1 MSKETDLK
9 NSLSNLK
16 DRLKKLQDTEFLEF
30 QPIGDAIMEIQSN
43 APSESNFIRHLITLS
58 NALIRVRKNPG
69 NTLKDLPVVPYHLWL
84 PFKADGSA
92 STAVELTDAVQI
104 FAEGVAEIASHWGQI
119 ANLLKKQTE
128 PVITDPELSHL
139 RDRLLTQY
147 EYCNEWYSAH
157 VAKEARFFKPTEG
170 AFNDLFFRII
180 PAPVSS
186 ASQFSILIIALYK
199 VFDEGLPEEIRQWKK
214 YKHTLSPPL
223 LKIAG
228 EVLESD
234 SYKQFELLRNKF
246 AVHDQEELASTV
258 APVFHRLIG
267 VRTIARD
274 DAARFLALQKAV
286 LKMLLQV
293 LDEVRETLSSH
304 TGVERAN

>member
-16 DRLKKLQDTEFLEF
+16 DRLRKLQDTEFLEF
-30 QPIGDAIMEIQSN
+30 QPIGDAIMEIQSD

-69 NTLKDLPVVPYHLWL
+69 NSLKDLPVLPYHLWL

-92 STAVELTDAVQI
+92 STTVELTDAVQI
-104 FAEGVAEIASHWGQI
+104 FDEGVAEIASHWGQI
-119 ANLLKKQTE
+119 ASLLKKQTE
-128 PVITDPELSHL
+128 SVIADPELSHL
-139 RDRLLTQY
+139 RDCLLTQY
-147 EYCNEWYSAH
+147 EYCNEWYSAN

-170 AFNDLFFRII
+170 AFNDLFFRMI

-186 ASQFSILIIALYK
+186 ASQFSIFIIALYK
-199 VFDEGLPEEIRQWKK
+199 VFDEGLPKEIRQWEK

-223 LKIAG
+223 LKIAA
-228 EVLESD
+228 EVLERD
-234 SYKQFELLRNKF
+234 SYKHFELLRNKF
-246 AVHDQEELASTV
+246 AVHDQPELASTL
-258 APVFHRLIG
+258 APVFHELIG

-304 TGVERAN
+304 TGVESAN